1 MSSSSSSW
9 AQRIRNLDERIFR
22 PRDWSNTVLFDTGW
36 LGWSPTSLS
45 FCRLPLLSNEGIC
58 FGQEFKGS
66 PCFWPKKWKNVRA
79 GARWRCYSR
88 GKIAPDFF
96 QGWFCA
102 TNALRLSD
110 QLDTPPATPFST
122 FFNLARPSPLNLRI
136 YNTTSLVDIL
146 SIRWERRERKQA
158 ENFVTTDAVLYC
170 SSQKDLYAC
179 ASISTAK
186 GSSV

>member
-1 MSSSSSSW
+1 MRWLRWASCRPSSTSTLSSGLGSHN
-9 AQRIRNLDERIFR
+9 QLPIRQCLRHRHRGLEGSETEMRRFFGHEIEVTLSCLTLGGWDELLHHC
-22 PRDWSNTVLFDTGW
+22 PSGW
-36 LGWSPTSLS
+36 T
-45 FCRLPLLSNEGIC
+45 LPLQSNEGIC

-79 GARWRCYSR
+79 GASWRCYSR

-122 FFNLARPSPLNLRI
+122 FFNPDRTLAVKS
-136 YNTTSLVDIL
+136 V
-146 SIRWERRERKQA
+146 KA
-158 ENFVTTDAVLYC
+158 
-170 SSQKDLYAC
+170 DL
-179 ASISTAK
+179 
-186 GSSV
+186 

>member
-1 MSSSSSSW
+1 MLTVEEEEAKLRGESPIEVVEVGRLPPLLDYHPLITAWKPQSVAHQTMSSSSSSW
-9 AQRIRNLDERIFR
+9 ARRIRNWDEKIFR
-22 PRDWSNTVLFDTGW
+22 PRDWSNTVLFDTGR
-36 LGWSPTSLS
+36 LGWTPSSLS
-45 FCRLPLLSNEGIC
+45 FWTLPLQSNEGIC

-79 GARWRCYSR
+79 GASWRCYSR

-122 FFNLARPSPLNLRI
+122 FFNPDRTLAVKS
-136 YNTTSLVDIL
+136 V
-146 SIRWERRERKQA
+146 KA
-158 ENFVTTDAVLYC
+158 
-170 SSQKDLYAC
+170 DL
-179 ASISTAK
+179 
-186 GSSV
+186 